1 MTRFGFIEHNPS
13 GRRFAIIEVMSASYG
28 VSDVVH
34 NLMFA
39 LFPIGIMDTKVW
51 LRAMHQMINEQKES
65 SELIISIMN
74 S

>member
-1 MTRFGFIEHNPS
+1 MSRFGFIEHNPS

-39 LFPIGIMDTKVW
+39 LFPI
-51 LRAMHQMINEQKES
+51 E
-65 SELIISIMN
+65 
-74 S
+74 